1 MLRWIL
7 GMLFFYTGYS
17 VSDEHP
23 ACLDLPLTE
32 PGYSIGELLTI
43 ANSCKSPQ
51 VADLYFHRAQHIKLL
66 KKFQEFERGLLQYG
80 EKDDDSY
87 IESYRIHIAIIE
99 AFSSRNLRTEKRD
112 QTLVTLNRI
121 YEQSHEIAE
130 LRFRGYD
137 LIADR
142 LELIYQL

>member
-1 MLRWIL
+1 MLRWVL
-7 GMLFFYTGYS
+7 GMFFFYAGYS
-17 VSDEHP
+17 LSEEHP
-23 ACLDLPLTE
+23 ACLVLPLTE
-32 PGYSIGELLTI
+32 PGYSTGELLTI
-43 ANSCKSPQ
+43 ANSCKSTQ
-51 VADLYFHRAQHIKLL
+51 VAELYYHRAQHIKLL
-66 KKFQEFERGLLQYG
+66 RKFKEFERGLLQYG

-99 AFSSRNLRTEKRD
+99 AFSSHDLLTDKRD

-121 YEQSHEIAE
+121 YEQAHEIAE

>member
-1 MLRWIL
+1 MLRWVL
-7 GMLFFYTGYS
+7 GMFFFYAGYS
-17 VSDEHP
+17 LSEEHP
-23 ACLDLPLTE
+23 ACLVLPLTE
-32 PGYSIGELLTI
+32 PGYSTGELLTI
-43 ANSCKSPQ
+43 ANSCKSTQ
-51 VADLYFHRAQHIKLL
+51 VAELYYHRAQHINLL
-66 KKFQEFERGLLQYG
+66 RKFKEFERGLLQYG

-99 AFSSRNLRTEKRD
+99 AFSSHDLLTDKRD

-121 YEQSHEIAE
+121 YEQAHEIAE

>member
-1 MLRWIL
+1 MLRWVL
-7 GMLFFYTGYS
+7 GMVFFYAGYS
-17 VSDEHP
+17 VSEEHP

-32 PGYSIGELLTI
+32 PGYSTGELLTI
-43 ANSCKSPQ
+43 AKSCKSPQ

-66 KKFQEFERGLLQYG
+66 KKFHDFERGLLQYG

-87 IESYRIHIAIIE
+87 IESYRIHMAVIE
-99 AFSSRNLRTEKRD
+99 AFSTHDLLNDRRH
-112 QTLVTLNRI
+112 QTLATLNRI

-142 LELIYQL
+142 LEMKYQL

>member
-1 MLRWIL
+1 
-7 GMLFFYTGYS
+7 
-17 VSDEHP
+17 
-23 ACLDLPLTE
+23 
-32 PGYSIGELLTI
+32 
-43 ANSCKSPQ
+43 
-51 VADLYFHRAQHIKLL
+51 
-66 KKFQEFERGLLQYG
+66 FERGLLQYG

-87 IESYRIHIAIIE
+87 IESYRIHIAMIE
-99 AFSSRNLRTEKRD
+99 AFSSHDLLTDKRNRTLE
-112 QTLVTLNRI
+112 TLNRI